1 MSIAETLADGPARDA
16 ILMME
21 RIGKD
26 RLFSDVVKVRGAS
39 SSPLRDAFLTLI
51 RVFRAEQRGGLF
63 LKGTLRAGETG
74 TPPPAARRAPDAG
87 Q

>member
-21 RIGKD
+21 RLGKD
-26 RLFSDVVKVRGAS
+26 RLFSDVVKVPGAS

-51 RVFRAEQRGGLF
+51 RVLLAQRRRGQF
-63 LKGTLRAGETG
+63 LRGTLRVGAQPTVL
-74 TPPPAARRAPDAG
+74 
-87 Q
+87 

>member
-1 MSIAETLADGPARDA
+1 MSIAETLADGPARER
-16 ILMME
+16 ILAME
-21 RIGKD
+21 RLGKD
-26 RLFSDVVKVRGAS
+26 RHLSDVVMVPGAS
-39 SSPLRDAFLTLI
+39 STPLQDAFLTLI